1 MLGLQ
6 LEIES
11 VSRAHPGREPRDIY
25 SAVDLKG
32 DLPGRVVLALDR
44 ARATV
49 IVCEMLMAEPDE
61 IEEDLI
67 DGIGEMVNVLVG
79 NDEIPVQGVVQWTR
93 SWQDSAQIPA
103 AGVRLTPSRVGLAAL
118 DKLGLEVFAKQVSLD
133 SLANRRS
140 SVGFSEKW

>member
-61 IEEDLI
+61 I
-67 DGIGEMVNVLVG
+67 
-79 NDEIPVQGVVQWTR
+79 PVQGVVQWTR

-133 SLANRRS
+133 
-140 SVGFSEKW
+140 